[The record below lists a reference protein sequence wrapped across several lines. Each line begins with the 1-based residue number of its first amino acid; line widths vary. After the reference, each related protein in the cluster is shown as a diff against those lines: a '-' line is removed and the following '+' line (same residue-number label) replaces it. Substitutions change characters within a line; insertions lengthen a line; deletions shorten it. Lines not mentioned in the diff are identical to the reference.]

1 MKWLKSPKLWCR
13 LAALALFFLAVRYV
27 AILQYLLE
35 SPHLYQMVCGPEYVA
50 VTAAIAILT
59 YLLAICFFLFPP
71 KYTPMIWVGT
81 IITSYWLVFLS
92 DAIYFL
98 QNPKAYN
105 YLCSRLYEFNGYFY
119 SDVRSF
125 LIFASGLSLC
135 YYLPGSHRKQAFV
148 WLGWAVALYLS
159 LLSNGVN
166 TCSY

>member
-1 MKWLKSPKLWCR
+1 
-13 LAALALFFLAVRYV
+13 
-27 AILQYLLE
+27 
-35 SPHLYQMVCGPEYVA
+35 MVCGPEYVA

-92 DAIYFL
+92 DAIHFL

-125 LIFASGLSLC
+125 LIFASGLALC